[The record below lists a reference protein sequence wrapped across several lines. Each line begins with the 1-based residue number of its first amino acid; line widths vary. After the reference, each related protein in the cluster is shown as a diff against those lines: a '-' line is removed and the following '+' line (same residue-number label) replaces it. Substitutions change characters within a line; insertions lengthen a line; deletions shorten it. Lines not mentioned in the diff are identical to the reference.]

1 MRSVPVRRWACQRAW
16 TGEQRAW
23 ALRSGCAS
31 AVGGVVGLGGRGW
44 RVGRRRRLGRARSG
58 RRGGLSRCGGGG
70 VGRRG
75 RLRSRC
81 GGGFGGG
88 RRYDRRA
95 LHKLGRRPGHEFS
108 RHFQYVLGV
117 RPVPGV
123 PAYMGGYEVAGRGE
137 NEHGRRRDSVPE
149 QVVDVPR
156 AGDGGGGVVQH
167 RVGEFVPLYHLLGLR
182 PAIDADGDYL
192 EVEGLELPVPFLQL
206 DELPVANPSE
216 IAPIKNDDDR
226 LLADVVGAVKFA
238 TASLGQCELGEAGRV
253 VALN

>member
-1 MRSVPVRRWACQRAW
+1 
-16 TGEQRAW
+16 
-23 ALRSGCAS
+23 
-31 AVGGVVGLGGRGW
+31 
-44 RVGRRRRLGRARSG
+44 
-58 RRGGLSRCGGGG
+58 
-70 VGRRG
+70 
-75 RLRSRC
+75 
-81 GGGFGGG
+81 
-88 RRYDRRA
+88 
-95 LHKLGRRPGHEFS
+95 
-108 RHFQYVLGV
+108 
-117 RPVPGV
+117 
-123 PAYMGGYEVAGRGE
+123 MGGYEVAGRGE

-156 AGDGGGGVVQH
+156 AGDGGGGVIQH
-167 RVGEFVPLYHLLGLR
+167 RVGEFIPLYHLLGLR

-238 TASLGQCELGEAGRV
+238 TASLGQRELGEPGRV